1 VSRRRQPL
9 AVLVALVVGPVAVA
23 AISSRPE
30 PASADPGDPYPS
42 ITASTQITIPGGPGT
57 PDPPPGGGDDGGGFG
72 DGGSGG
78 ITCRY
83 EPAVGVPIPE
93 PAAPPAEWRLLVC
106 TTLDGEEVS
115 RSLIYWTPGMVPG
128 EPPPPG
134 APPQAEA
141 IDPQVLAWE
150 AAQELPL
157 WYPDPQAAP
166 PLDGESLTGV
176 PTWLWVPES
185 QWGTRSATA
194 RVPGLTA
201 TVRAQPTR
209 TEWSLG
215 DGGSVVC
222 DGPGVPW
229 HAGLPESA
237 TDCSHV
243 YERTSAAE
251 PGNTYTASVT
261 IVWSV
266 TWTASNGD
274 GGDFGEFSR
283 TTQFP
288 IAVAEAQALND

>member
-1 VSRRRQPL
+1 MPL
-9 AVLVALVVGPVAVA
+9 ALVVGIVAVG
-23 AISSRPE
+23 AIGSRPE
-30 PASADPGDPYPS
+30 PVSADPGDPYPS

-57 PDPPPGGGDDGGGFG
+57 PEPPPGGGDGGGGFG

-78 ITCRY
+78 ITCHY
-83 EPAVGVPIPE
+83 EPAVGVPVPE

-128 EPPPPG
+128 EAPPPG
-134 APPQAEA
+134 APPQADA
-141 IDPQVLAWE
+141 IDPRVLAWQ

-157 WYPDPQAAP
+157 WYPDPRAAP

-201 TVRAQPTR
+201 TVTAEPAR
-209 TEWSLG
+209 TEWDLG
-215 DGGSVVC
+215 DGAAVVC

-237 TDCSHV
+237 TYCSHT
-243 YERTSAAE
+243 YERTSATE
-251 PGNTYTASVT
+251 PGNAYTATVT

-288 IAVAEAQALND
+288 VAVAEAQALND